1 MSEKAAAPIPVIR
14 RLSHYLQHV
23 RVRMDQDTEWIS
35 SLELAD
41 ALDVTSSTVRQD
53 LSWLRISGTAKRG
66 YRTEELASSII
77 SFLGRERCC
86 NMVIVGAGNLG
97 RALALHEEFSRQGFA
112 ICGVFDASPRVVG
125 RKVGNLAVQSMDEL
139 PGVVRERSV
148 DIGVIAVPTK
158 AAQGVADELV
168 AAGVRGV
175 LNMSV
180 AHVRTPEEVP
190 VVEARMFSS
199 LSLLSYA
206 IKARRGGGR
215 GRRGKEAVDA
225 ELRNP

>member
-1 MSEKAAAPIPVIR
+1 
-14 RLSHYLQHV
+14 
-23 RVRMDQDTEWIS
+23 MDQDQEWIS

-66 YRTEELASSII
+66 YRTEELISSIT
-77 SFLGRERCC
+77 SLLGRDGGS

-97 RALALHEEFSRQGFA
+97 RALAVHEEFTRQGFA
-112 ICGVFDASPRVVG
+112 IRGIFDAAPRVVG
-125 RKVGNLAVQSMDEL
+125 RKLGSLVIQRMDEL
-139 PGVVRERSV
+139 PRVVRERSV
-148 DIGVIAVPTK
+148 DIGVIAVPTH
-158 AAQGVADELV
+158 AAQGVADLLV
-168 AAGVRGV
+168 AAGVQGV

-180 AHVRTPEEVP
+180 AHVRTPESVP

-206 IKARRGGGR
+206 IKARRGGSRERKGDSSCR
-215 GRRGKEAVDA
+215 VT
-225 ELRNP
+225 